1 MFGRFIKIFIKDS
14 DDVENPRVR
23 ENYGKLTGITGIVLN
38 LILCAAKII
47 TGAVTGAISVLSDGV
62 NNLSDAASSVI
73 TLAGFKISAK
83 KPDKEHPFGHGRME
97 YFAGLLVSLIIL
109 LVAFELFSESVSNII
124 AGKTPSFGSDVVR
137 TVTLCVLAVS
147 IAVKLWKAHFNRY
160 FGKKINSVA
169 MRATAAD
176 SASDC
181 VSTAVVL
188 VCTALTAL
196 TGDFPLDACAGIVVS
211 LFIFYTGVKSVR
223 DILDLYDRNLMDEV
237 YVVFTRMISSSVH
250 EPEMVK
256 LLPIEA
262 KDIAADVKS
271 TYTGEICYDPSPKQV
286 LDVLVPQ
293 YLVGMIYSTLIHS
306 TASEHAS
313 RMMAMSNANKNAEK
327 MLDMLD
333 LEYNRLRQSAITTEL
348 LDLSSGRFFSGH
360 NNRKKGNVQ

>member
-1 MFGRFIKIFIKDS
+1 MFGRFIRIFIKNS

-147 IAVKLWKAHFNRY
+147 IAVKLWMALFNRY
-160 FGKKINSVA
+160 CGKKINSVA

-181 VSTAVVL
+181 VSV
-188 VCTALTAL
+188 ALRQGCRSL
-196 TGDFPLDACAGIVVS
+196 T
-211 LFIFYTGVKSVR
+211 
-223 DILDLYDRNLMDEV
+223 
-237 YVVFTRMISSSVH
+237 
-250 EPEMVK
+250 
-256 LLPIEA
+256 
-262 KDIAADVKS
+262 
-271 TYTGEICYDPSPKQV
+271 Q
-286 LDVLVPQ
+286 
-293 YLVGMIYSTLIHS
+293 LIRKPR
-306 TASEHAS
+306 TASTEKRDHAHEEAEAVFGADIRRYETQIDS
-313 RMMAMSNANKNAEK
+313 LSCGADGAVSACGKAASSCPAICCCSPRASPAAKPRRSARM
-327 MLDMLD
+327 
-333 LEYNRLRQSAITTEL
+333 RP
-348 LDLSSGRFFSGH
+348 SGRRAFRS
-360 NNRKKGNVQ
+360 